1 MKFQDREV
9 IVFAGDSVTD
19 ADKYNTG
26 DRIGTGYVK
35 LIRDALTA
43 FEPQNLY
50 KIVNAGISGDN
61 SADLLA
67 RLV

>member
-43 FEPQNLY
+43 
-50 KIVNAGISGDN
+50 AGFKVSEKH
-61 SADLLA
+61 
-67 RLV
+67 